1 MPAIVLTL
9 LQGLLLLL
17 LYVFIGRAVRAVI
30 RDVRAPVAA
39 APARPRPAP
48 ARAQP
53 NRPRGDRRRP
63 PPGQLVV
70 HIPGGRPRV
79 LDLDGAP
86 ITFGRGQ
93 GVTVQLSDPFTSDQH
108 AKIHRHGGDW
118 VVSDLGSTNGTF
130 VNQVKV
136 AGPTPIAA
144 GDQLGIGRTVVEVR
158 R

>member
-17 LYVFIGRAVRAVI
+17 LYVFIARAVRAVV
-30 RDVRAPVAA
+30 RDVTST
-39 APARPRPAP
+39 APATQSTRRPSPRPTP
-48 ARAQP
+48 VQRST
-53 NRPRGDRRRP
+53 NGRT

-70 HIPGGRPRV
+70 HIPDGRPRV
-79 LDLDGAP
+79 VDLGGST
-86 ITFGRGQ
+86 ILFGRSHDA
-93 GVTVQLSDPFTSDQH
+93 TVQLNDPYISERH
-108 AKIHRHGGDW
+108 AKVHREGRDW
-118 VVSDLGSTNGTF
+118 LVTDLGSTNGTF

-136 AGPTPIAA
+136 TAPTPITA